1 MAENKFK
8 KIKKW
13 KDVVLEKGKK
23 FYKNFFIMTSL
34 LFVVW
39 IAFFDSNN
47 FIHQKRL
54 KQKLKD
60 LQEEKAF
67 YQREIEQMK
76 EGLKELN
83 SSPSQLEKFARERYR
98 FKKKGEDV
106 FIIEVKG
113 EDSQKRD
120 SNEKD

>member
-1 MAENKFK
+1 MAENK
-8 KIKKW
+8 IKRIQQW
-13 KDVVLEKGKK
+13 KDIALEKGKK
-23 FYKNFFIMTSL
+23 FYKNFFLMSSI
-34 LFVVW
+34 LFLIW

-67 YQREIEQMK
+67 YQKEIEQMR
-76 EGLKELN
+76 EDLRELN

-106 FIIEVKG
+106 FIIDVKG
-113 EDSQKRD
+113 KTAKKE
-120 SNEKD
+120 